1 MGDEHPGY
9 AARLGPVSL
18 TPYLWTFEPAVTG
31 ALLAMVTR
39 SILWAG

>member
-18 TPYLWTFEPAVTG
+18 TPYLWTFAVFVIPNLRLPA
-31 ALLAMVTR
+31 R
-39 SILWAG
+39 CWRW